1 MTVKQPKKTG
11 TDPEVYRLA
20 QEEILKRMAES
31 TDRLGRSMK
40 WKAEAIREDLAEKK
54 DNTYT
59 QEFAKEVIALAEK
72 CL

>member
-1 MTVKQPKKTG
+1 MTETLSKKTG
-11 TDPEVYRLA
+11 TDPDVYRLA
-20 QEEILKRMAES
+20 QEEVLKRLEAS

-40 WKAEAIREDLAEKK
+40 WKAEAIREDLADKK

-72 CL
+72 YL